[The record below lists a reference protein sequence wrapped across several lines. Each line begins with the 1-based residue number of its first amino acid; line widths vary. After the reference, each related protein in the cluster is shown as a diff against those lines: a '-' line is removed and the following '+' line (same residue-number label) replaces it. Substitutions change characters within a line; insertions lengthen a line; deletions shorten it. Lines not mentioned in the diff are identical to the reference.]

1 MSFREKS
8 AWIMLIM
15 IVLMTSL
22 WTAHMPWNGRSP
34 WRPIPIRSC
43 SMG

>member
-8 AWIMLIM
+8 AWITLIM

-22 WTAHMPWNGRSP
+22 WTTHLPCGRSR

-43 SMG
+43 SMR